1 MANFSLRLKKLSDG
15 FIPVAMMGV
24 FMILSMSLLSSATEN
39 SSQFGRMHLVLVVIN
54 VIGLITLIGLIG
66 INIIRLIRQYRRN
79 AIGSKL
85 TVRLVVIFTILSVVP
100 VSVVFYFSVGFLQ
113 RSIDSWFDVR
123 MDRAMQDSLE
133 LSRASLDLRMRELL
147 RRTREMGADLADT
160 PDILV
165 LLNLN
170 ELRNKSA
177 ASEITLLDNFGRVIA
192 SSSEGTSIIIPKQPN
207 DSILLQVKVE
217 HSYVGLAPEGEL
229 GLHVRVAVRVDPMY
243 GTDEPRILYALYPIS
258 DRINELADSVESVYG
273 QYNKLVYLR
282 EPLKDSFTFTLSLVL
297 LVSMLTAVWAA
308 FFSAQRLVSPIRILA
323 IGTRAVAAGIYDKKL
338 PLTNNDELGELVRSF
353 SDMTQKLAIARDEAK
368 RGREQVE
375 RERAYLRSVLGKLSS
390 GVITLDNTFNLRIV
404 NTAASQILDVD
415 LEQELGINIDI
426 IKQNKPPLADFVNV
440 LTTNFGQ
447 TDREWRAE
455 VTLFRKGGNRTLFCK
470 GASLAEVTGIKSG
483 FVVVFDDVTALVK
496 AQRDAAWGEVAQRL
510 AHEIK
515 NPLTPI
521 QLSAERLRRNCLESM
536 DSKHAELLD
545 RSTRTIIEQ
554 VQSMK
559 EMVNAFSEYAR
570 MPKVE
575 LQPVHLEGVVTD
587 VLHLYEGDEVGVE
600 MLVSVDE
607 GLPEVEADPGRIR
620 QLLHNLI
627 KNALESTR
635 NTEKAVVCVSLKKV
649 ELAAGEGVELRVDDN
664 GPGIPDHLITKLFE
678 PYTSTKEKGGG
689 LGLAVVKRI
698 VEEHSGLIYAE
709 NKPRGGASIVI
720 QIPIR
725 SQGDFEDSGLLLQQ
739 KFQH

>member
-1 MANFSLRLKKLSDG
+1 MAKFSLNLKRLSDG

-66 INIIRLIRQYRRN
+66 VNIIRLIRQYRRN
-79 AIGSKL
+79 AIGSRL

-147 RRTREMGADLADT
+147 RRTREMGTDLADI

-165 LLNLN
+165 LMNLN
-170 ELRNKSA
+170 ELRNNSA
-177 ASEITLLDNFGRVIA
+177 ASELTLLDNFGRVIA
-192 SSSEGTSIIIPKQPN
+192 SSSEGTSIIIPKRPN

-217 HSYVGLAPEGEL
+217 NSYVGLAPEGEL
-229 GLHVRVAVRVDPMY
+229 GLHVRVAVRIDPMF
-243 GTDEPRILYALYPIS
+243 GPDEPRILYALYPIS
-258 DRINELADSVESVYG
+258 ARINELADSVESVYG

-338 PLTNNDELGELVRSF
+338 PITNNDELGELVKSF

-390 GVITLDNTFNLRIV
+390 GVLTLNNAFNLRVV
-404 NTAASQILDVD
+404 NAAASQILDVD

-426 IKQNKPPLADFVNV
+426 IKQNKPPLTDFVNV

-470 GASLAEVTGIKSG
+470 GASLTEVTGIKSG

-545 RSTRTIIEQ
+545 RSTRTIVEQ

-559 EMVNAFSEYAR
+559 EMVNSFSEYAR

-587 VLHLYEGDEVGVE
+587 VLHLYEGDEVGVD

-649 ELAAGEGVELRVDDN
+649 VLAAGEGVELRVDDN

-725 SQGDFEDSGLLLQQ
+725 SQGDYEDSGLLVRQ